1 MFHLNSYTV
10 GFGCA
15 NQTSRKVAQVN
26 MALILHEVLTTDIL
40 ILDWDA

>member
-15 NQTSRKVAQVN
+15 NQISRKAAQVSVD
-26 MALILHEVLTTDIL
+26 LISHEVLTTEVL
-40 ILDWDA
+40 IWD